1 MEENKVDGRHLE
13 GVMTLTCSIQC
24 FPEGVTWSRQ
34 RARGIRRCRIISK
47 GIICPMSWP
56 DGPQW
61 VLSYCARAP
70 RKKRR
75 THAAIR
81 PRWGYVRRCG
91 RAGRSSGRGRSIC
104 RIPEEGFGCEDKG
117 ELEEW
122 REGGTEGCGAR
133 RGTWLLTSGVTSRFM
148 YSIHTRIGEFMAR
161 AESRNWGGERSIR
174 RQQWSGRGFQSGSCM
189 SRSRSKCLI
198 SAPYYAQ
205 KSRAGGDVGRGER
218 MVYIQSK
225 RCWTTPHV

>member
-70 RKKRR
+70 RTKK
-75 THAAIR
+75 
-81 PRWGYVRRCG
+81 
-91 RAGRSSGRGRSIC
+91 
-104 RIPEEGFGCEDKG
+104 EED
-117 ELEEW
+117 
-122 REGGTEGCGAR
+122 
-133 RGTWLLTSGVTSRFM
+133 
-148 YSIHTRIGEFMAR
+148 
-161 AESRNWGGERSIR
+161 
-174 RQQWSGRGFQSGSCM
+174 
-189 SRSRSKCLI
+189 SRSDSPEVGLRTTLRACGTVFWTRSKHL
-198 SAPYYAQ
+198 SY
-205 KSRAGGDVGRGER
+205 S
-218 MVYIQSK
+218 
-225 RCWTTPHV
+225 